1 MIPIRLGTIGILRLA
16 DFLDLVNTRAVLV
29 LVYTAQGLPLAVF
42 LLSEFMRQIP
52 GELKDAARCDGV
64 REYRIFFRII
74 LPLNRPIMATVGIF
88 TMIPI
93 WNDLWSPLILAPSD
107 RVRTVPLGVQQFLAQ
122 FLTHGNPVST
132 FLSL

>member
-1 MIPIRLGTIGILRLA
+1 MRFRS
-16 DFLDLVNTRAVLV
+16 V

-64 REYRIFFRII
+64 SEYRIFFRII
-74 LPLNRPIMATVGIF
+74 LPLTRPTMATVGIF

-93 WNDLWSPLILAPSD
+93 WNDRWFPLLLAPSHS
-107 RVRTVPLGVQQFLAQ
+107 VRTSPPDFPPILAQ
-122 FLTHGNPVST
+122 QLTAVIPVITHST
-132 FLSL
+132 P